1 MEFSILNNDLYEKVR
16 LLKREL
22 NYLDKMILQKRKIS
36 FDELIRNKE
45 ILKLKRKAE
54 EIVDDSYQFELIS
67 DKIKRLEESSFQFDD
82 FDVIY
87 EMRDKLRAEIDEILI
102 EICDRKLLNKDEKA
116 IFEGNCT

>member
-1 MEFSILNNDLYEKVR
+1 MEFSILNNDLCEKVR

-22 NYLDKMILQKRKIS
+22 NYLDKMILRKRKIS

-45 ILKLKRKAE
+45 ILRLKRKAE
-54 EIVDDSYQFELIS
+54 EIVDDSYQFKLIS

-82 FDVIY
+82 FGIIY

-102 EICDRKLLNKDEKA
+102 EIFDKKLLNK
-116 IFEGNCT
+116 